1 MSIAPFS
8 LRGLTDV
15 AVPRSGGNMARIIRQ
30 THCEAG
36 PIATRV
42 VMTETRNTTADC
54 DMPVCWAIVTRL
66 YSLDADGWG
75 ELDHEVE
82 LYTEAMELEFAWD
95 EAKEDAV
102 AMMRSAYEWFIFD
115 DEKQEVAR

>member
-1 MSIAPFS
+1 MSLAPFNFK
-8 LRGLTDV
+8 GLADV
-15 AVPRSGGNMARIIRQ
+15 AVPRQGGNTARIIRQ

-42 VMTETRNTTADC
+42 VMTETRKTTEGS

-66 YSLDADGWG
+66 YSIDADGWE

-95 EAKEDAV
+95 EAKENAV
-102 AMMRSAYEWFIFD
+102 SMMRSAYEWFVFD
-115 DEKQEVAR
+115 DEKQEVSK